1 MTASSVDSHCSPDPV
16 HCPSPTCQSDGRI
29 MSLNN
34 NQVLYTILGSRFG
47 GDGKNTFALPKVA
60 NCGDAKWGICIEGAY
75 PSRP

>member
-1 MTASSVDSHCSPDPV
+1 
-16 HCPSPTCQSDGRI
+16 
-29 MSLNN
+29 MSLTN